1 MGPGV
6 GWYPGD
12 GFNVGAGVG
21 VATPP
26 SITPGGGV
34 GTGTNP
40 VVWFVYGTKLHL
52 GSTQQSG
59 SLELG
64 SMWHSFGN
72 AAVYVGH
79 LKDIENISIN
89 KKGIINQP

>member
-1 MGPGV
+1 MLPPGVPVAAGV

-12 GFNVGAGVG
+12 GFRVGAGVG

-26 SITPGGGV
+26 SMTPGGGV

-40 VVWFVYGTKLHL
+40 VVWLVYGTKLHF
-52 GSTQQSG
+52 GSLQHSG
-59 SLELG
+59 SLELD

-72 AAVYVGH
+72 AAM
-79 LKDIENISIN
+79 L
-89 KKGIINQP
+89 